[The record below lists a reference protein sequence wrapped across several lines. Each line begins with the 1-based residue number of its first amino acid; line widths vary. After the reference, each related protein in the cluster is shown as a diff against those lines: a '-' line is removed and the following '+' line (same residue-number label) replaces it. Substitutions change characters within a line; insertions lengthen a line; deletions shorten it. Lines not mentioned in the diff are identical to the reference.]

1 MKRHVVLLV
10 LLAAPAWAQS
20 KPTLID
26 FPLDSR
32 LQLNAAQQDALQT
45 TFRQL
50 LARNPAVL
58 VATRGQWKAAVAAL
72 KRQDCE
78 VRDECLQQLATTAA
92 TLYGLYA
99 SVEQNAAGTEVT
111 ATGRVVNQDRLQVRP
126 RITFTVKRN
135 GRLEDAARE
144 ALGELITALEL
155 EKLSAVLV
163 SPVVETR
170 PPEPVVNT
178 VPREPH
184 ADDLVLV
191 VPAFPPEPLV
201 VKQAEPGASAGRV
214 AGWLIGG
221 LGVAA
226 AGVGAGFGVSAALA
240 RGALPA
246 DGRLLD
252 ASQARA
258 QTGVNRD
265 ATVALGS
272 GLGAAALLGTAAVL
286 LLTSASPAHAAPV
299 VSLAPTAGG
308 AQLVLSGVLDP

>member
-1 MKRHVVLLV
+1 MKRLVVLLA

-32 LQLNAAQQDALQT
+32 LPLNAAQQEALQT

-111 ATGRVVNQDRLQVRP
+111 ATGRVVNQDRLQVRS
-126 RITFTVKRN
+126 RTTFTVKRK
-135 GRLEDAARE
+135 GHLEDAARE

-155 EKLSAVLV
+155 EKLSAVLA
-163 SPVVETR
+163 SPVVE
-170 PPEPVVNT
+170 PKPSE
-178 VPREPH
+178 PREPP

-191 VPAFPPEPLV
+191 VPALPPEPLL
-201 VKQAEPGASAGRV
+201 VKQAEPGASPGRV
-214 AGWLIGG
+214 GGWLMGG

-226 AGVGAGFGVSAALA
+226 AGVCAGFGVSAVLA

-258 QTGVNRD
+258 QASVNRD

-286 LLTSASPAHAAPV
+286 LLTSAPPAHAAPV